1 MSKVYSSW
9 YQFKGLYSSLWN
21 FQTVLHPVWQQQPS
35 WVISTKAKKILFPLP
50 DEIVKDSEAW
60 NARLWKINP
69 TSIIDQVKFL
79 IAHTELQLRTCDLLL
94 GDNDTMHML
103 KNEHFDAGI
112 TEMLGACGFGIF
124 YKLGINHMIA
134 ASATAMLDTM
144 SEYCDIPKLPSIVP
158 SVLLP
163 YSNRMNFLERTINM
177 LAHAFADFVSYQFG
191 KRYKKVWSRHGV
203 ETDEQYYKD
212 RINYLLL
219 NSDEFLDFAQPTSP
233 KIVYIGGITLQEIT
247 PLSERLQQIMERT
260 KMGVV
265 YISFGSALPTKEM
278 PEPFRE
284 GIIEVARTF
293 KDYDFI
299 WKVDEGDSVQGVP
312 NLHLF
317 NWVQQAALIG
327 GSSAFSE
334 TR

>member
-1 MSKVYSSW
+1 
-9 YQFKGLYSSLWN
+9 
-21 FQTVLHPVWQQQPS
+21 
-35 WVISTKAKKILFPLP
+35 
-50 DEIVKDSEAW
+50 
-60 NARLWKINP
+60 
-69 TSIIDQVKFL
+69 
-79 IAHTELQLRTCDLLL
+79 
-94 GDNDTMHML
+94 
-103 KNEHFDAGI
+103 
-112 TEMLGACGFGIF
+112 
-124 YKLGINHMIA
+124 
-134 ASATAMLDTM
+134 
-144 SEYCDIPKLPSIVP
+144 
-158 SVLLP
+158 
-163 YSNRMNFLERTINM
+163 MNFLERTINM

-317 NWVQQAALIG
+317 SWVNSKHFLIAHPGLRCFVSHAGMNSILELTRSGKPSILVPAFADQLRNALLVEVKNTTIVISKEKFNRDTFAAALQQILSDEG
-327 GSSAFSE
+327 
-334 TR
+334 